1 MIHTVLLL
9 QHLGLPRSARC
20 HGFDGKKKWSKAK
33 ADAMDLQVANDQ
45 IMKKSGN
52 TMSHTFN
59 ESMQNT

>member
-1 MIHTVLLL
+1 
-9 QHLGLPRSARC
+9 
-20 HGFDGKKKWSKAK
+20 
-33 ADAMDLQVANDQ
+33 MDLQVANDQ